1 MEELLEGMQPL
12 HKKTICL
19 AFIAATIRMVLRST
33 FVIITEDPHGIALIC
48 SALLAIPL
56 LLHLNKNGGCT
67 AIFLLFVVEPFF
79 STIYFFCIF
88 FVFNTND
95 ICHELGDDFC
105 ENIDLE

>member
-1 MEELLEGMQPL
+1 MQAR
-12 HKKTICL
+12 HKSAICL
-19 AFIAATIRMVLRST
+19 AFVVTTIRMVLRST

-48 SALLAIPL
+48 SALLAIPIL
-56 LLHLNKNGGCT
+56 LNLNRKGGCQPV
-67 AIFLLFVVEPFF
+67 FLLFVIEPFF
-79 STIYFFCIF
+79 STIYFLCIF